1 MTLPFGNFNH
11 FLKVTCGVQF
21 PLVTRDDRI
30 NVTLFYNLHAGIV
43 QYAYQ
48 LKPKKGNLMFTLSK
62 MYPNYEATF
71 SVKSIKFNKKK
82 EWRNIFLITKAG
94 TKNGDEG

>member
-1 MTLPFGNFNH
+1 
-11 FLKVTCGVQF
+11 
-21 PLVTRDDRI
+21 
-30 NVTLFYNLHAGIV
+30 
-43 QYAYQ
+43 
-48 LKPKKGNLMFTLSK
+48 MFTLPE

-82 EWRNIFLITKAG
+82 EWRNICLVTKAG